1 MRIINIIK
9 ALTIALLLTS
19 CVSTKEI
26 LLSDDVLV
34 IKSEE
39 LSKYWIP
46 KSEKFSFNLNFKKK
60 GYVKYKYIIDSNGNL
75 FNPEVVESRP
85 KGVVNNAGLMAL
97 SKLKYIP
104 AKTNQNRR
112 PVQVETEIVFQ

>member
-1 MRIINIIK
+1 MKVHNIIK
-9 ALTIALLLTS
+9 ALVIALLLTS

-46 KSEKFSFNLNFKKK
+46 KSEKFSFNLSFKKK

-75 FNPEVVESRP
+75 FNPVVVESRP

-104 AKTNQNRR
+104 AETNQNRT